1 MRKAAKIDMPLVTDL
16 IVNMFDQNPGVNW
29 LIKPGASKILEH
41 PKAGIRKL
49 AEFAFIKC
57 LNRNGVFLSS
67 SE

>member
-29 LIKPGASKILEH
+29 LIKPEASK
-41 PKAGIRKL
+41 KDGIRKL